1 MNLVD
6 IILLSIALGIDCLIV
21 SFSQGLIFKSQ
32 RVKNSLRLAASM
44 GMFQGLMPII
54 GYTATNK
61 IYKHLLPYSKHIVF
75 AIFLI
80 LGTHFIL
87 EALANEEKPKITC
100 IGLKCLITLSLA
112 TSMDALIAGTTIK
125 LTSTNL
131 LICCFM
137 FGIFSFVMSETG
149 FWLGNCIKNIPTKF
163 LQIFGGIILIV
174 LAFKAI
180 I

>member
-1 MNLVD
+1 LNLVE
-6 IILLSIALGIDCLIV
+6 IILLSIALGMDCLIV

-32 RVKNSLRLAASM
+32 RVRNSLRLAVSM
-44 GMFQGLMPII
+44 GMFQGLMPVI
-54 GYTATNK
+54 GYAATNK

-75 AIFLI
+75 AIFFI

-100 IGLKCLITLSLA
+100 IGLKCLITLSIA

-125 LTSTNL
+125 LTSTSL

-137 FGIFSFVMSETG
+137 FGIFSFAMSETG

-174 LAFKAI
+174 LAIKAI